1 LSPYDCTGR
10 NLVLECLV
18 VMLGE
23 VGRVTGDVARIMRSN
38 RNKDNL
44 EAGKVTRW

>member
-1 LSPYDCTGR
+1 MSPDDCAGR
-10 NLVLECLV
+10 KLVLECFV

-23 VGRVTGDVARIMRSN
+23 VGGVTGDVARIMRSN
-38 RNKDNL
+38 RNNGSF

>member
-1 LSPYDCTGR
+1 LSTDDCTGR
-10 NLVLECLV
+10 KLVLECFV

-23 VGRVTGDVARIMRSN
+23 VGGVTGDVARIMRSN
-38 RNKDNL
+38 RNNGSF